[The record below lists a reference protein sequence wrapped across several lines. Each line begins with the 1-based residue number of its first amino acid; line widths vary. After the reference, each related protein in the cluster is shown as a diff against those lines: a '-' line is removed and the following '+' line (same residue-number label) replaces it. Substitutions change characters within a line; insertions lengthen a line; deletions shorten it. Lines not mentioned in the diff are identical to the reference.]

1 VYSEHHTVNKYK
13 EKKNMSVTD
22 LIEIPNGINQGLNA
36 ARQITMLSLLG
47 NPRGNYDQECRPIT
61 HPTLKNLVVT
71 KSVGNFRVTGLSP
84 AVDSLIEVM
93 NDIKIENPEV
103 FAALGTAGMLCARH
117 VRGSASSI
125 SNHSWGM
132 AIDLNLNGHLDN
144 RGDKKTQKGLAA
156 IAPIFNR
163 HKWYWGAGFPT
174 EDAMHFEISDQK
186 VRELHAAG
194 VFGNIPPLPEPDL
207 TLGDRGRQVKLL
219 QEKLNANGE
228 HLITDGNF
236 GRGTLA
242 AVMAFQASKRLTV
255 DGVVGQKTRQAL
267 GM

>member
-1 VYSEHHTVNKYK
+1 
-13 EKKNMSVTD
+13 MSITD
-22 LIEIPNGINQGLNA
+22 LINIPQNTNIGINA

-47 NPRGNYDQECRPIT
+47 NPRGTYDQDCRPIT

-84 AVDSLIEVM
+84 AVDSLFEVVA
-93 NDIKIENPEV
+93 DIKNEKPEV
-103 FAALGTAGMLCARH
+103 FEGLGTAGMLCARH
-117 VRGSASSI
+117 VRGSTTSI

-132 AIDLNLNGHLDN
+132 AIDLNLNGDLDR
-144 RGDKKTQKGLAA
+144 RGDGKTQRGLAE

-174 EDAMHFEISDQK
+174 EDSMHFEISDQR
-186 VRELHAAG
+186 VREMHANGA
-194 VFGNIPPLPEPDL
+194 FGAIPHPLPEPDL

-219 QEKLNANGE
+219 QERLNANGS
-228 HLITDGNF
+228 HLRTDGDF

-242 AVMAFQASKRLTV
+242 EVRAFQARKSLTV
-255 DGVVGQKTRQAL
+255 DGVVGRKTRQAL
-267 GM
+267 GF